1 MLVIFN
7 IANIVQVNVE
17 EFKRLVTVLA
27 ARSKREWMWIG
38 DILDADGNLVPRNEQ
53 EDGGEEEPQEEVEQY
68 QRYISQHYESQ
79 LLDED
84 ESQNEF

>member
-7 IANIVQVNVE
+7 IANIVGQVNVE

-27 ARSKREWMWIG
+27 ARSKSQWMWIR

-53 EDGGEEEPQEEVEQY
+53 EDGGEEEQQEEVKKY
-68 QRYISQHYESQ
+68 
-79 LLDED
+79 
-84 ESQNEF
+84 

>member
-1 MLVIFN
+1 MLVSFN

-38 DILDADGNLVPRNEQ
+38 DILDADGNLVPRNKQ
-53 EDGGEEEPQEEVEQY
+53 EDGGEEELQEEVEQY